1 MGTMGATENGTH
13 LGYSYPFLTVVKNSG
28 QGHGWLKME
37 RWHRVEEGREKHKN
51 GKIEAK
57 GKERRCSWFA
67 VSVDSIAVDIEER
80 NTWEKQMKK

>member
-1 MGTMGATENGTH
+1 
-13 LGYSYPFLTVVKNSG
+13 
-28 QGHGWLKME
+28 ME

-67 VSVDSIAVDIEER
+67 VSVDSIAFDIEER